1 MGKFTFRV
9 KREKMF
15 SLVSNQNDLKWFTTM
30 INYFEVFFIFNYFH
44 KQINFLKNRKIFGW
58 EQYATLFFGEDF
70 CCVWNKFG
78 KKI

>member
-1 MGKFTFRV
+1 
-9 KREKMF
+9 
-15 SLVSNQNDLKWFTTM
+15 M

>member
-1 MGKFTFRV
+1 MGLKFNFRV

-15 SLVSNQNDLKWFTTM
+15 SLVSNQNDLNPNMKWFTTM
-30 INYFEVFFIFNYFH
+30 NYFH

-58 EQYATLFFGEDF
+58 EQYVTLFFGEDF